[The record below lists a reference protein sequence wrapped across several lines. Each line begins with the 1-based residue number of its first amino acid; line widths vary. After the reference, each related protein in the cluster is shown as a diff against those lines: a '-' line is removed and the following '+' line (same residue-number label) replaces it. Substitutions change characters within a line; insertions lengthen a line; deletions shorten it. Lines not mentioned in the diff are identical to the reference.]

1 MVRMQDYCISLKWW
15 VGWFYTPEFPDKDQ
29 QYNGLNGLP
38 LAIHI
43 LEQLDEDQYFDVTQ
57 IAKRFDN
64 NEKFVRSVILFLK
77 EINWLKESKE
87 GKFAVTRRAKLEMSY
102 LKIVK

>member
-1 MVRMQDYCISLKWW
+1 M
-15 VGWFYTPEFPDKDQ
+15 F
-29 QYNGLNGLP
+29 
-38 LAIHI
+38 HI
-43 LEQLDEDQYFDVTQ
+43 LFLYIPLNHWEFQQGLRTTEQLDEDRYFDVTQ

-77 EINWLKESKE
+77 EINWLKESKD

-102 LKIVK
+102 LKIVKQ